1 MNKDAIN
8 ILAVDDDVLTL
19 NMLRKSLTHLG
30 FQRITTCRSG
40 ADALT
45 ALDAMARPVDVI
57 LLDMKM
63 PEMDGVEFTRH
74 LVERAYTGSIL
85 LISGEGERLL
95 ASAEKLLSAH
105 EMNILGYLTKPIAPK
120 DLAAKLSQVAGGAK
134 VAPAAE
140 RKSYSSEQL
149 HTAIGG
155 GQLVNYYQPIVDVAS
170 AQPLGLEVLARWQ
183 HPEDGL
189 VPPDLFIP
197 LAEDSGLIHALTE
210 TVIDSALAQ
219 LGEWRAQNITLPLS
233 INLSMENL
241 AHLDFADQLMDKVKA
256 ANIAP
261 EQITLEVTESRAM
274 KDPRIALDNLM
285 RLRLKGFVLAID
297 DFGTGHASLA
307 QLRDIPFD
315 KFKLDQSFVHNAGNN
330 RRVAVMFESSLHL
343 ARDLEMK
350 VVAEGVE
357 NSDDWHFV
365 QTSDCSEAQGYFI
378 AHPMPADKV
387 PAWLAYWQKRAP
399 GLAAQAS
406 STANADAPGRAAA
419 SPPAPAAKKPLE
431 KGTALIVDDHAFQ
444 RKVQS
449 LILREEG
456 FKVELAESGRKARE
470 ILTKLKPQLIL
481 LDIELPD
488 GNGLD
493 LLREW
498 RKTSKFKHTPVVVV
512 SAHGSKTSVEESLSA
527 GANSFLLK
535 PYDRKTLLQ
544 RVYKAI
550 RQ

>member
-74 LVERAYTGSIL
+74 LAERAYTGSVL

-105 EMNILGYLTKPIAPK
+105 QMDILGYLTKPVAPK
-120 DLAAKLSQVAGGAK
+120 DLAAKLAQVTGGAK

-149 HTAIGG
+149 RGAIDDN
-155 GQLVNYYQPIVDVAS
+155 QLVNYYQPIVDVAS
-170 AQPLGLEVLARWQ
+170 ARPLGLEVLARWQ

-189 VPPDLFIP
+189 VPPDRFIP
-197 LAEDSGLIHALTE
+197 LAEDSGLIHALTDA
-210 TVIDSALAQ
+210 VIDSALAQ
-219 LGEWRAQNITLPLS
+219 LEHWRGQNIVLPLA

-241 AHLDFADQLMDKVKA
+241 AHLDFADQLMGKVKA
-256 ANIAP
+256 AGVAP

-315 KFKLDQSFVHNAGNN
+315 KFKLDQSFVHNAGSN
-330 RRVAVMFESSLHL
+330 RRVAVMFESSLKL

-365 QTSDCSEAQGYFI
+365 QASDCSEAQGYFI

-387 PAWLAYWQKRAP
+387 SAWLAYWHKRAP
-399 GLAAQAS
+399 GLAVQKA
-406 STANADAPGRAAA
+406 TPADT
-419 SPPAPAAKKPLE
+419 APAGHTAAPSPAKKPLE

-488 GNGLD
+488 MNGLD

-498 RKTSKFKHTPVVVV
+498 RKTSKFKLTPVVVV
-512 SAHGSKTSVEESLSA
+512 SAHGSKSSVEESLSA